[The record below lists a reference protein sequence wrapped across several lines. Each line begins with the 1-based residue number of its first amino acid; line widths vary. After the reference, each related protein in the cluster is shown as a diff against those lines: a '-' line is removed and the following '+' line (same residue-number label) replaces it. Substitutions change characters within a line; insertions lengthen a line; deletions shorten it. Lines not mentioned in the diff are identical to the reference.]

1 MGYAAA
7 DVKAICDEAA
17 SVPWLEAHREKKP
30 QREVRM
36 TDFFIAL
43 KKTRS
48 SLPAWYDSAKKEV
61 GKQVETE
68 MVDGKKY
75 EKIKDPKMSPGE
87 RQYFKA
93 LVELVENRNK
103 WYNKAFLAIVKIE
116 ALYEG
121 WFLLA
126 FGIIAACVLWSAY
139 GTSLF
144 AL

>member
-1 MGYAAA
+1 M
-7 DVKAICDEAA
+7 
-17 SVPWLEAHREKKP
+17 PWLEAHRDKKP
-30 QREVRM
+30 QRAVCM
-36 TDFFIAL
+36 GDFLAAI

-87 RQYFKA
+87 RQYFRP
-93 LVELVENRNK
+93 LIELVENRNK
-103 WYNKAFLAIVKIE
+103 WYNKAFLAAVKLE

-121 WFLLA
+121 WFLVALLIVM
-126 FGIIAACVLWSAY
+126 GAALWSIY
-139 GTSLF
+139 GPSLF
-144 AL
+144 TLSTA